1 MQLKKKRWYRTLFV
15 VKVHSFFFLKRNKYP
30 MTINTSGDLILSFFF
45 WWYREREKNP
55 KPLACKV
62 ENYEIV
68 DRGFNLDV
76 D

>member
-1 MQLKKKRWYRTLFV
+1 
-15 VKVHSFFFLKRNKYP
+15 

-45 WWYREREKNP
+45 WQYREREKNP

-62 ENYEIV
+62 ENYKIV